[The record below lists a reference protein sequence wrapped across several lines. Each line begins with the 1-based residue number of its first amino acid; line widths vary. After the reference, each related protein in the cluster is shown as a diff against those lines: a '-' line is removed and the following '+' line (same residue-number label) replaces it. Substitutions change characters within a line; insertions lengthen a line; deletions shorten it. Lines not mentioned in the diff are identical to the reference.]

1 MAYENETMGLI
12 FTWVKDVA
20 YRMHPELDVEVFDE
34 RAFADATSDEDD
46 NKIFLSVHFKSSNTD
61 TKVTVLES
69 SISLLSE
76 KDDFTKAL
84 EIIRMVVSEHMLKP
98 LEGIGGYSVFGTPY
112 LSEKFVSHEDSYRAE
127 ISTEASFVISPG
139 INNLAISVD
148 GENLFVLQ
156 SSVGL
161 AGSND
166 PVVLGTT
173 GTSKSRIAYY
183 TKTLSMKLYADMASP
198 FVRKCFAI
206 WNSPTNNPAVDGVF
220 NIKVDYGSGIT
231 ATKKMTLSQLLS
243 PSTIGSVSTVELS
256 FLEADEDV
264 K

>member
-20 YRMHPELDVEVFDE
+20 HRMHPELEVEVFDE

-61 TKVTVLES
+61 TKSTVLET

-98 LEGIGGYSVFGTPY
+98 LSIGGYSVFGTPY

-139 INNLAISVD
+139 ISNPSITADN
-148 GENLFVLQ
+148 EPLFVLQ
-156 SSVGL
+156 SSIGL

-173 GTSKSRIAYY
+173 GTSKSRIVYY
-183 TKTLSMKLYADMASP
+183 TKTLSMKLYADMTSK
-198 FVRKCFAI
+198 FIRKCFDV
-206 WNSPTNNPAVDGVF
+206 WNFPSNNPAVDGVF
-220 NIKVDYGSGIT
+220 NMVIDYGNSVV
-231 ATKKMTLSQLLS
+231 ARKKMVLSQFVQQS
-243 PSTIGSVSTVELS
+243 SIGAVSTVELS

>member
-20 YRMHPELDVEVFDE
+20 HRMHPELEVEVFDE

-46 NKIFLSVHFKSSNTD
+46 SKIFLSVHFKSSNTD
-61 TKVTVLES
+61 TKSTVLET

-98 LEGIGGYSVFGTPY
+98 LSIGGYSVFGTPY

-139 INNLAISVD
+139 ISNYAINAD
-148 GENLFVLQ
+148 GEDLFVLQ

-183 TKTLSMKLYADMASP
+183 TKTLSMKLYSDMTSP

-206 WNSPTNNPAVDGVF
+206 WNFPTNDPAVDGVF
-220 NIKVDYGSGIT
+220 NMVIDYGNGVI
-231 ATKKMTLSQLLS
+231 ARKRMVLFQLVQQS
-243 PSTIGSVSTVELS
+243 SIGAVSTVELS
-256 FLEADEDV
+256 FLEADENV
-264 K
+264 Q

>member
-20 YRMHPELDVEVFDE
+20 HRMHPELEVEVFDE

-61 TKVTVLES
+61 TKSTVLET

-98 LEGIGGYSVFGTPY
+98 LSIGGYSVFGTPY

-139 INNLAISVD
+139 ISNPSITADN
-148 GENLFVLQ
+148 EPLFVLQ
-156 SSVGL
+156 SSIGL

-166 PVVLGTT
+166 PVIWGIT

-183 TKTLSMKLYADMASP
+183 TKTLSMKLYADMTSK
-198 FVRKCFAI
+198 FVRKCFDV
-206 WNSPTNNPAVDGVF
+206 WNFPSNNPAVDGVF
-220 NIKVDYGSGIT
+220 NMVIDYGNSVV
-231 ATKKMTLSQLLS
+231 ARKKMVLSQLVQQS
-243 PSTIGSVSTVELS
+243 SIGAVSTVELS

>member
-20 YRMHPELDVEVFDE
+20 YRMHPELSVEVFDE

-61 TKVTVLES
+61 TKSTVLEA

-98 LEGIGGYSVFGTPY
+98 LSIGGYSVFSTPY

-139 INNLAISVD
+139 ISNLAVNAD
-148 GENLFVLQ
+148 GEDLFVLQ

-183 TKTLSMKLYADMASP
+183 TKTLSMKLYADMTSA
-198 FVRKCFAI
+198 FVRKCFDV
-206 WNSPTNNPAVDGVF
+206 WNFPTNNPAVDGVF
-220 NIKVDYGSGIT
+220 NMLIDYGSGVK
-231 ATKKMTLSQLLS
+231 ARKKMVLSQLVQQS
-243 PSTIGSVSTVELS
+243 SIGAVSTVELS
-256 FLEADEDV
+256 VLEADEDV
-264 K
+264 

>member
-20 YRMHPELDVEVFDE
+20 HKLHPELEVEVFDE

-61 TKVTVLES
+61 TKSTVLET

-98 LEGIGGYSVFGTPY
+98 LSIGGYSVFGTPY
-112 LSEKFVSHEDSYRAE
+112 LSEKFVNHEDSYRAE

-139 INNLAISVD
+139 ISNPSITADN
-148 GENLFVLQ
+148 EPLFVLQ
-156 SSVGL
+156 SSIGL

-166 PVVLGTT
+166 PVVLGTI
-173 GTSKSRIAYY
+173 GISKSRIAYY
-183 TKTLSMKLYADMASP
+183 TKTLSMKLYADMTSK
-198 FVRKCFAI
+198 FVRKCFDV
-206 WNSPTNNPAVDGVF
+206 WNFPSNNPATDGVF
-220 NIKVDYGSGIT
+220 NMVIDYGNSVIT
-231 ATKKMTLSQLLS
+231 RKKMVLSQLVQQS
-243 PSTIGSVSTVELS
+243 SIGAVSTVELS

>member
-20 YRMHPELDVEVFDE
+20 HKLHPELEVEAFDE

-61 TKVTVLES
+61 TKSTVLET

-84 EIIRMVVSEHMLKP
+84 DIIRMVVSEHMLKP
-98 LEGIGGYSVFGTPY
+98 LSIGGYSVFGTPY

-139 INNLAISVD
+139 ISNPSITADN
-148 GENLFVLQ
+148 EPLFVLQ

-183 TKTLSMKLYADMASP
+183 TKTLSMKLYADMTST
-198 FVRKCFAI
+198 FVCKCFAI
-206 WNSPTNNPAVDGVF
+206 WNTPTNNPATDGVF
-220 NIKVDYGSGIT
+220 NMVIDYGNSVI
-231 ATKKMTLSQLLS
+231 ARKKMVLSQLVQQS
-243 PSTIGSVSTVELS
+243 SIGAVSTVELS

-264 K
+264 Q

>member
-20 YRMHPELDVEVFDE
+20 HKLHPELEVEVFDE

-61 TKVTVLES
+61 TKSTVLET

-98 LEGIGGYSVFGTPY
+98 LSIGGYSVFGTPY

-139 INNLAISVD
+139 ISNPSITADN
-148 GENLFVLQ
+148 EPLFVLQ
-156 SSVGL
+156 SSIGL

-183 TKTLSMKLYADMASP
+183 TKTLSMKLYADMTSK
-198 FVRKCFAI
+198 FVRKCFDV
-206 WNSPTNNPAVDGVF
+206 WNFPSNNPAVDGVF
-220 NIKVDYGSGIT
+220 NMVIDYGNSVI
-231 ATKKMTLSQLLS
+231 ARKKMVLSQLVQQS
-243 PSTIGSVSTVELS
+243 SIGAVSTVELS

>member
-20 YRMHPELDVEVFDE
+20 HRMHPELEVEVFDE

-61 TKVTVLES
+61 TKSTVLET

-98 LEGIGGYSVFGTPY
+98 LSIGGYSVFGTPY

-139 INNLAISVD
+139 ISNPSITADN
-148 GENLFVLQ
+148 EPLFVLQ
-156 SSVGL
+156 SSIGL

-173 GTSKSRIAYY
+173 GTSKSRIVYY
-183 TKTLSMKLYADMASP
+183 TKTLSMKLYADMTSK
-198 FVRKCFAI
+198 FVRKCFDV
-206 WNSPTNNPAVDGVF
+206 WNFPSNNPAVDGVF
-220 NIKVDYGSGIT
+220 NMVIDYGNSVV
-231 ATKKMTLSQLLS
+231 ARKKMVLSQLVQQS
-243 PSTIGSVSTVELS
+243 SIGAVSTVELS

>member
-20 YRMHPELDVEVFDE
+20 HKLHPELEVEVFDE

-61 TKVTVLES
+61 TKSTVLET

-98 LEGIGGYSVFGTPY
+98 LSIGGYSVFGTPY
-112 LSEKFVSHEDSYRAE
+112 LSEKFVNHEDSYRAE
-127 ISTEASFVISPG
+127 ISTEASFIISPG
-139 INNLAISVD
+139 ISNPSITADN
-148 GENLFVLQ
+148 EPLFVLQ
-156 SSVGL
+156 SSIGL

-183 TKTLSMKLYADMASP
+183 TKTLSMKLYADMTSK
-198 FVRKCFAI
+198 FVCKCFDV
-206 WNSPTNNPAVDGVF
+206 WNFPSNNPAVDGVF
-220 NIKVDYGSGIT
+220 NMVIDYGNSVV
-231 ATKKMTLSQLLS
+231 AKKKMVLSQLVQQS
-243 PSTIGSVSTVELS
+243 SIGAVSTVELS
-256 FLEADEDV
+256 FLEVDEDV

>member
-1 MAYENETMGLI
+1 MAYENEIMGLI

-20 YRMHPELDVEVFDE
+20 HRMHPELEVEVFDE

-61 TKVTVLES
+61 TKSTVLET

-98 LEGIGGYSVFGTPY
+98 LSIGGYSVFGTPY

-139 INNLAISVD
+139 ISNPSITAD
-148 GENLFVLQ
+148 GEDLFVLQ
-156 SSVGL
+156 SSIGL

-183 TKTLSMKLYADMASP
+183 TKTLSMKLYADMTSA
-198 FVRKCFAI
+198 FVRNCFAV
-206 WNSPTNNPAVDGVF
+206 WNSSENNPAVDGVF

-231 ATKKMTLSQLLS
+231 VTKKMVLSQLVQQS
-243 PSTIGSVSTVELS
+243 SIGAVSTVELS

-264 K
+264 Q

>member
-20 YRMHPELDVEVFDE
+20 HRMHPELEVEVFDE

-61 TKVTVLES
+61 TKATVLET

-98 LEGIGGYSVFGTPY
+98 LSIGGYSVFSTPY

-139 INNLAISVD
+139 ISNPSITAD

-183 TKTLSMKLYADMASP
+183 TKTLSMKLYADMTSK
-198 FVRKCFAI
+198 FVRKCFAV
-206 WNSPTNNPAVDGVF
+206 WNFSTNNPAVDGVF
-220 NIKVDYGSGIT
+220 NMVIDYGNGVI
-231 ATKKMTLSQLLS
+231 ARKRMTLSQLVQQS
-243 PSTIGSVSTVELS
+243 SIGAVSTVELS

-264 K
+264 Q

>member
-20 YRMHPELDVEVFDE
+20 HRMHPELSVEVFDE

-61 TKVTVLES
+61 TKATVLET

-84 EIIRMVVSEHMLKP
+84 EIIRMVVSEHMLKS
-98 LEGIGGYSVFGTPY
+98 LSIGGYSVFSTPY

-139 INNLAISVD
+139 ISNPSISAD
-148 GENLFVLQ
+148 GEDLFVLQ

-183 TKTLSMKLYADMASP
+183 TKTLSMKVYADMTST
-198 FVRKCFAI
+198 FVRKCFTI
-206 WNSPTNNPAVDGVF
+206 WNLSSNNPAKDGVF
-220 NIKVDYGSGIT
+220 NMVIDYGNGIT
-231 ATKKMTLSQLLS
+231 ARKRMVLSQLVQQS
-243 PSTIGSVSTVELS
+243 SIGAVSTVELS

-264 K
+264 Q

>member
-20 YRMHPELDVEVFDE
+20 HRMHPELEVEVFDE
-34 RAFADATSDEDD
+34 RAFANATSDEDD

-61 TKVTVLES
+61 TKSTVLET

-98 LEGIGGYSVFGTPY
+98 LSIGGYSVFGTPY

-139 INNLAISVD
+139 ISNPSITADN
-148 GENLFVLQ
+148 EPLFVLQ
-156 SSVGL
+156 SSIGL

-183 TKTLSMKLYADMASP
+183 TKTLSMKLYADMTSK
-198 FVRKCFAI
+198 FVRKCFDV
-206 WNSPTNNPAVDGVF
+206 WNFSSNNPAVDGVF
-220 NIKVDYGSGIT
+220 NMVIDYGNSVV
-231 ATKKMTLSQLLS
+231 ARKKMVLSQLVQQS
-243 PSTIGSVSTVELS
+243 SIGAVSTVELS

>member
-20 YRMHPELDVEVFDE
+20 HRMHPELEVEVFDE

-61 TKVTVLES
+61 TKSTVLET

-98 LEGIGGYSVFGTPY
+98 LSIGGYSVFGTPY
-112 LSEKFVSHEDSYRAE
+112 LSEKFISHEDSYRAE

-139 INNLAISVD
+139 ISNPSITADN
-148 GENLFVLQ
+148 EPLFVLQ
-156 SSVGL
+156 SSIGL

-183 TKTLSMKLYADMASP
+183 TKTLSMKLYADMTSK
-198 FVRKCFAI
+198 FVRKCFDV
-206 WNSPTNNPAVDGVF
+206 WNFPSNNPATDGVF
-220 NIKVDYGSGIT
+220 NMVIDYGNSVV
-231 ATKKMTLSQLLS
+231 ARKKMVLSQLVQQS
-243 PSTIGSVSTVELS
+243 SIGAVSTVELS

>member
-20 YRMHPELDVEVFDE
+20 HRMHPELEVEVFDE

-46 NKIFLSVHFKSSNTD
+46 SKIFLSVHFKSSNTD
-61 TKVTVLES
+61 TKSTVLET

-98 LEGIGGYSVFGTPY
+98 LSIGGYSVFGTPY

-139 INNLAISVD
+139 ISNLAINAD
-148 GENLFVLQ
+148 NEDLFVLQ

-173 GTSKSRIAYY
+173 GTSKSRIVYY
-183 TKTLSMKLYADMASP
+183 TKTLSMKLYADMTSP

-206 WNSPTNNPAVDGVF
+206 WNFPTNNPAVDGVF
-220 NIKVDYGSGIT
+220 NMVIDYGNGVI
-231 ATKKMTLSQLLS
+231 ARKKMVLSQLVQQS
-243 PSTIGSVSTVELS
+243 SIGAVSTVELS
-256 FLEADEDV
+256 FLEVDENV
-264 K
+264 Q

>member
-20 YRMHPELDVEVFDE
+20 HRMHPELEVEVFDE

-61 TKVTVLES
+61 TKSTVLET

-98 LEGIGGYSVFGTPY
+98 LSIGGYSVFGTPY

-139 INNLAISVD
+139 ISNPSITADN
-148 GENLFVLQ
+148 EPLFMLQ
-156 SSVGL
+156 SSIGL

-183 TKTLSMKLYADMASP
+183 TKTLSMKIYADMTSK
-198 FVRKCFAI
+198 FVRKCFDV
-206 WNSPTNNPAVDGVF
+206 WNFPSNNPAVDGVF
-220 NIKVDYGSGIT
+220 NMVIDYGNSVI
-231 ATKKMTLSQLLS
+231 ARKKMVLSQLVQQS
-243 PSTIGSVSTVELS
+243 SIGAVSTVELS
-256 FLEADEDV
+256 FLEADENV
-264 K
+264 Q

>member
-1 MAYENETMGLI
+1 MAYENETMDLI

-20 YRMHPELDVEVFDE
+20 YRMYPELEVEVFDE

-61 TKVTVLES
+61 TKSTVLES

-98 LEGIGGYSVFGTPY
+98 LSIGGYSVFSTPY

-139 INNLAISVD
+139 ISNPAISAD
-148 GENLFVLQ
+148 EEDLFVLQ

-183 TKTLSMKLYADMASP
+183 TKTLSMKLYSDMRSE
-198 FVRKCFAI
+198 FIKKCFAI
-206 WNSPTNNPAVDGVF
+206 WNSPKNNPAVDGVF
-220 NIKVDYGSGIT
+220 NMVIDYGNGIT
-231 ATKKMTLSQLLS
+231 ATKKMVLSQLVQQS
-243 PSTIGSVSTVELS
+243 SIGAVSTVELS
-256 FLEADEDV
+256 FLEVDE
-264 K
+264 

>member
-20 YRMHPELDVEVFDE
+20 HRMHPELEVEVFDE

-61 TKVTVLES
+61 TKSTVLET

-98 LEGIGGYSVFGTPY
+98 LSIGGYSVFGTPY

-139 INNLAISVD
+139 ISNPSITADN
-148 GENLFVLQ
+148 EPLFVLQ

-166 PVVLGTT
+166 PVVMGTT

-183 TKTLSMKLYADMASP
+183 TKTLSMKLYADMTSK
-198 FVRKCFAI
+198 FVRKCFDV
-206 WNSPTNNPAVDGVF
+206 WNFPSNNPAIDGVF
-220 NIKVDYGSGIT
+220 NMVIDYGNSVI
-231 ATKKMTLSQLLS
+231 ARKKMVLSQLVQQS
-243 PSTIGSVSTVELS
+243 SIGAVSTVELS
-256 FLEADEDV
+256 FWEAD
-264 K
+264 

>member
-20 YRMHPELDVEVFDE
+20 HKMHPELEVEVFDE

-61 TKVTVLES
+61 TKSTVLET

-98 LEGIGGYSVFGTPY
+98 LSIGGYSVFGTPY

-139 INNLAISVD
+139 ISNPSITADN
-148 GENLFVLQ
+148 EPLFVLQ
-156 SSVGL
+156 SSIGL

-183 TKTLSMKLYADMASP
+183 TKTLSMKLYADMTSK
-198 FVRKCFAI
+198 FVRKCFNV
-206 WNSPTNNPAVDGVF
+206 WNFPSNNPAVDGVF
-220 NIKVDYGSGIT
+220 NMVIDYGNSVV
-231 ATKKMTLSQLLS
+231 ARKKMVLSQLVQQS
-243 PSTIGSVSTVELS
+243 SIGAVSTVELS
-256 FLEADEDV
+256 FLEADENV
-264 K
+264 Q

>member
-20 YRMHPELDVEVFDE
+20 HRMHPELEVEVFDE

-61 TKVTVLES
+61 TKSTVLET

-76 KDDFTKAL
+76 KDDFTKSL

-98 LEGIGGYSVFGTPY
+98 LSIGGYSVFGTPY

-139 INNLAISVD
+139 ISNPSISAD
-148 GENLFVLQ
+148 NEPLFVLQ
-156 SSVGL
+156 SSIGL

-183 TKTLSMKLYADMASP
+183 TKTLSMKLYADMTSK
-198 FVRKCFAI
+198 FVRKCFDV
-206 WNSPTNNPAVDGVF
+206 WNFPINNPAVDGVF
-220 NIKVDYGSGIT
+220 NMVINYGNSVI
-231 ATKKMTLSQLLS
+231 ARKKMVLSQLVQQS
-243 PSTIGSVSTVELS
+243 SIGAVSTVELS
-256 FLEADEDV
+256 FLEADENV
-264 K
+264 Q

>member
-1 MAYENETMGLI
+1 MAYENETMELI

-20 YRMHPELDVEVFDE
+20 HKLHPELEVEVFDE

-61 TKVTVLES
+61 TKSTVLET

-98 LEGIGGYSVFGTPY
+98 LSIGGYSVFGTPY

-139 INNLAISVD
+139 ISNPSITADN
-148 GENLFVLQ
+148 EPLFVLQ
-156 SSVGL
+156 SSIGL

-183 TKTLSMKLYADMASP
+183 TKTLSMKLYADMTSK
-198 FVRKCFAI
+198 FVRKCFDV
-206 WNSPTNNPAVDGVF
+206 WNFLSNNPAVDGVF
-220 NIKVDYGSGIT
+220 NMVIDYGNSVV
-231 ATKKMTLSQLLS
+231 ARKKMVLSQLIQQS
-243 PSTIGSVSTVELS
+243 SIGAVSTVELS

-264 K
+264 Q

>member
-20 YRMHPELDVEVFDE
+20 NKLHPEIEVEVFDE

-61 TKVTVLES
+61 TKSTVLET

-98 LEGIGGYSVFGTPY
+98 LSIGGYSVFGTPY

-139 INNLAISVD
+139 ISNPSITAD
-148 GENLFVLQ
+148 GEDLFVLQ

-183 TKTLSMKLYADMASP
+183 TKTLSMKLYADMTSK
-198 FVRKCFAI
+198 FVRKCFDV
-206 WNSPTNNPAVDGVF
+206 WNFPSNNPAVDGVF
-220 NIKVDYGSGIT
+220 NIVIDYGNSVI
-231 ATKKMTLSQLLS
+231 ARKKMVLSQLVQQS
-243 PSTIGSVSTVELS
+243 SIGAVSTVELS

-264 K
+264 Q

>member
-20 YRMHPELDVEVFDE
+20 HRMHPELEVEVFDE

-61 TKVTVLES
+61 TKSTVLET

-76 KDDFTKAL
+76 KDDFIKAL
-84 EIIRMVVSEHMLKP
+84 EIIRMVVSEHMLKG
-98 LEGIGGYSVFGTPY
+98 LSIGGYSVFGTPY

-139 INNLAISVD
+139 ISNPAINAD
-148 GENLFVLQ
+148 GEDLFVLQ
-156 SSVGL
+156 SSIGL

-183 TKTLSMKLYADMASP
+183 TKTLSMKLYADMTSP

-206 WNSPTNNPAVDGVF
+206 WNLPSNNPAVDGVF
-220 NIKVDYGSGIT
+220 NMVIDYGNEV
-231 ATKKMTLSQLLS
+231 ARKRMVLSQLVQQS
-243 PSTIGSVSTVELS
+243 SIGAVSTVELS

-264 K
+264 Q

>member
-20 YRMHPELDVEVFDE
+20 HKLHPELEVEVFDE

-61 TKVTVLES
+61 TKSTVLET

-98 LEGIGGYSVFGTPY
+98 LSIGGYSVFGTPY
-112 LSEKFVSHEDSYRAE
+112 LSEKFVNHEDSYRAE
-127 ISTEASFVISPG
+127 ISTEASFIISPG
-139 INNLAISVD
+139 ISNPSITADN
-148 GENLFVLQ
+148 EPLFVLQ
-156 SSVGL
+156 SSIGL

-183 TKTLSMKLYADMASP
+183 TKTLSMKLYADMTSK
-198 FVRKCFAI
+198 FVCKCFDV
-206 WNSPTNNPAVDGVF
+206 WNFPSNNPAVDGVF
-220 NIKVDYGSGIT
+220 NMVIDYGNSVV
-231 ATKKMTLSQLLS
+231 AKRRWCFPNWFSS
-243 PSTIGSVSTVELS
+243 PR
-256 FLEADEDV
+256 
-264 K
+264 

>member
-20 YRMHPELDVEVFDE
+20 HRMHPELEVEVFDE

-61 TKVTVLES
+61 TKSTVLET

-76 KDDFTKAL
+76 KDDFIKAL

-98 LEGIGGYSVFGTPY
+98 LSIGGYSVFGTPY

-139 INNLAISVD
+139 ISNPSITADN
-148 GENLFVLQ
+148 EPLFVLQ
-156 SSVGL
+156 SSIGL

-183 TKTLSMKLYADMASP
+183 TKTLSMKLYADMTSK
-198 FVRKCFAI
+198 FVRKCFDV
-206 WNSPTNNPAVDGVF
+206 WNFPSNNPAIDGVF
-220 NIKVDYGSGIT
+220 NMVIDYGNSVV
-231 ATKKMTLSQLLS
+231 ARKKMVLSQLVQQS
-243 PSTIGSVSTVELS
+243 SIGAVSTVELS

>member
-20 YRMHPELDVEVFDE
+20 HKLHPELEVEVFDE

-61 TKVTVLES
+61 TKSTVLET

-98 LEGIGGYSVFGTPY
+98 LSIGGYSVFGTPY

-139 INNLAISVD
+139 ISNPSITADN
-148 GENLFVLQ
+148 EPLFVLQ
-156 SSVGL
+156 SSIGL

-183 TKTLSMKLYADMASP
+183 TKTLSMKLYADMTSK
-198 FVRKCFAI
+198 FVRKCFDI
-206 WNSPTNNPAVDGVF
+206 WNFPSNNPAVDGVF
-220 NIKVDYGSGIT
+220 NMVIDYGNSVV
-231 ATKKMTLSQLLS
+231 ARKKMVLSQLVQQS
-243 PSTIGSVSTVELS
+243 SIGAVSTVELS

>member
-20 YRMHPELDVEVFDE
+20 HRMHPELEVEVFDE

-61 TKVTVLES
+61 TKSTVLET

-98 LEGIGGYSVFGTPY
+98 LSIGGYSVFGTPY

-139 INNLAISVD
+139 ISNPSITADN
-148 GENLFVLQ
+148 EPLFVLQ
-156 SSVGL
+156 SSIGL

-173 GTSKSRIAYY
+173 GTSKSRIVYY
-183 TKTLSMKLYADMASP
+183 MKTLSMKLYADMTSK
-198 FVRKCFAI
+198 FVRKCFDV
-206 WNSPTNNPAVDGVF
+206 WNFPSNNPAVDGVF
-220 NIKVDYGSGIT
+220 NMVIDYGNSVV
-231 ATKKMTLSQLLS
+231 ARKKMVLSQLVQQS
-243 PSTIGSVSTVELS
+243 SIGAVSTVELS
-256 FLEADEDV
+256 FLEADENV
-264 K
+264 Q

>member
-20 YRMHPELDVEVFDE
+20 HRMHPELEVEVFDE

-61 TKVTVLES
+61 TKSTVLET

-98 LEGIGGYSVFGTPY
+98 LSIGGYSVFGTPY

-139 INNLAISVD
+139 ISNPSITADN
-148 GENLFVLQ
+148 EPLFVLQ
-156 SSVGL
+156 SSIGL

-173 GTSKSRIAYY
+173 GTSKSRITYY
-183 TKTLSMKLYADMASP
+183 TKTLSMKLYADMTSK
-198 FVRKCFAI
+198 FVRKCFDV
-206 WNSPTNNPAVDGVF
+206 WNFPSNNPATDGVF
-220 NIKVDYGSGIT
+220 NMVIDYGNSVV
-231 ATKKMTLSQLLS
+231 ARKKMVLSQFVQQS
-243 PSTIGSVSTVELS
+243 SIGAVSTVELS

-264 K
+264 Q

>member
-20 YRMHPELDVEVFDE
+20 HKLHPELEVEVFDE

-61 TKVTVLES
+61 TKSTVLET

-98 LEGIGGYSVFGTPY
+98 LSIGGYSVFGTPY

-139 INNLAISVD
+139 ISNPSITADN
-148 GENLFVLQ
+148 EPLFVLQ
-156 SSVGL
+156 SSIGL

-183 TKTLSMKLYADMASP
+183 TKTLSMKLYADMTSK
-198 FVRKCFAI
+198 FVRKCFDV
-206 WNSPTNNPAVDGVF
+206 WNFPSNNPAVDGVF
-220 NIKVDYGSGIT
+220 NMVIDYGNSVV
-231 ATKKMTLSQLLS
+231 ARKKMVLSQLVQQS
-243 PSTIGSVSTVELS
+243 SIGAVSTVELS

>member
-20 YRMHPELDVEVFDE
+20 HKLHPELEVEVFDE

-61 TKVTVLES
+61 TKSTVLET

-98 LEGIGGYSVFGTPY
+98 LSIGGYSVFGTPY

-139 INNLAISVD
+139 ISNPSITADN
-148 GENLFVLQ
+148 EPLFVLQ
-156 SSVGL
+156 SSIGL

-183 TKTLSMKLYADMASP
+183 TKTLSMKLYADMTSK
-198 FVRKCFAI
+198 FVRKCFNV
-206 WNSPTNNPAVDGVF
+206 WNFPSNNPAVDGVF
-220 NIKVDYGSGIT
+220 NMVIDYGNSVV
-231 ATKKMTLSQLLS
+231 ARKKMVLSQLVQQS
-243 PSTIGSVSTVELS
+243 SIGAVSTVELS
-256 FLEADEDV
+256 FLEADENV